1 MEKGYMY
8 LEKTSC
14 LNLEPS
20 TIIKTSCHFS
30 PLLILGIRNYLLM
43 FSFPEQVHQWILNG
57 ILKKRMLWY
66 EWGGGHGA
74 GAWENRGGG
83 VRRQEKKGREVG
95 EKLKKASFSYLSLLI
110 ISSQRN
116 KLNNVSWLPFNV
128 LPGLNE
134 NFICDKV
141 KKRTFVLGLKKKKK
155 ALLPVQLNRFEI
167 W

>member
-1 MEKGYMY
+1 MEKGYIY

-20 TIIKTSCHFS
+20 IIIIIKTSCHFS

-43 FSFPEQVHQWILNG
+43 FNFPEQVHQWILNG

-66 EWGGGHGA
+66 EWGGTWGRSLG
-74 GAWENRGGG
+74 EQGGG

-95 EKLKKASFSYLSLLI
+95 EKFKKASFSYLSLLI

-128 LPGLNE
+128 LPGLKQ

-141 KKRTFVLGLKKKKK
+141 KKRTFVLGFKKK
-155 ALLPVQLNRFEI
+155 ALLLVQLNRFEI

>member
-1 MEKGYMY
+1 MEKGYIY

-43 FSFPEQVHQWILNG
+43 FNFPEQVHQWILKLWH
-57 ILKKRMLWY
+57 IKKENALIWV
-66 EWGGGHGA
+66 GGGTWGRSL
-74 GAWENRGGG
+74 GEQRGG

-95 EKLKKASFSYLSLLI
+95 EKFKKASFSYLSLLI

-128 LPGLNE
+128 LPGLKQ

-141 KKRTFVLGLKKKKK
+141 KKRTFVLGLKKK
-155 ALLPVQLNRFEI
+155 ALLLVQLNRFEI